1 MYWCQHNKAEFVAR
15 AGGST
20 FPEISKPK
28 VRAVPVLLPPLA
40 EQRRIVDLVSMVDA
54 VAMASTAV
62 AAQARTAL
70 VALLEESVAGP
81 GEGEPIGALLQHGI
95 GGVWGQEPG
104 RGDVN
109 VTVYRSTEFGE
120 WTDLSHT
127 TVATRSI
134 SATQLRSR
142 SLVSGDILIEKS
154 GGTPTR
160 PVGRV
165 VWVGL
170 ADPLS
175 ICSNFVHLIR
185 PDPSK
190 VWPRYLLWALWSWH
204 RRGVLYQFQTA
215 STNIRNLKTKDYF
228 AQRLSCPP
236 LVTQQRIA
244 TMADELK
251 DLGHQGERVGQAA
264 VGLRRALLRALLN
277 GGGQLPD
284 SYDRFL
290 ETVS

>member
-1 MYWCQHNKAEFVAR
+1 
-15 AGGST
+15 
-20 FPEISKPK
+20 
-28 VRAVPVLLPPLA
+28 
-40 EQRRIVDLVSMVDA
+40 
-54 VAMASTAV
+54 
-62 AAQARTAL
+62 
-70 VALLEESVAGP
+70 
-81 GEGEPIGALLQHGI
+81 
-95 GGVWGQEPG
+95 
-104 RGDVN
+104 
-109 VTVYRSTEFGE
+109 
-120 WTDLSHT
+120 
-127 TVATRSI
+127 
-134 SATQLRSR
+134 
-142 SLVSGDILIEKS
+142 
-154 GGTPTR
+154 
-160 PVGRV
+160 
-165 VWVGL
+165 
-170 ADPLS
+170 
-175 ICSNFVHLIR
+175 
-185 PDPSK
+185 
-190 VWPRYLLWALWSWH
+190 LWSWH